1 MSRSIWKGPFFHSN
15 LLKKTQSKESY
26 QKLKI
31 WSRASTILQEF
42 IGHSFEIHNGKNFLP
57 LTVTEE
63 MVGHKFGE
71 FAISRGRYAF
81 KKKKKR
87 NKCYTSILIP
97 LYLI

>member
-1 MSRSIWKGPFFHSN
+1 MV
-15 LLKKTQSKESY
+15 Y
-26 QKLKI
+26 
-31 WSRASTILQEF
+31 
-42 IGHSFEIHNGKNFLP
+42 NGKQWSL
-57 LTVTEE
+57 LTITDK

>member
-71 FAISRGRYAF
+71 FASTRNKPKP
-81 KKKKKR
+81 KKGKKR
-87 NKCYTSILIP
+87 K
-97 LYLI
+97 